1 LNVATTS
8 QRPRYPD
15 DVNSMTDMAL
25 LEFLRR
31 PITVEEYNRMAET
44 GILDP
49 DERIDSVKKLK
60 IYADAGVPE
69 YWIADVRRSALIVHR
84 DPNSGVYDSVQT
96 FRCGSNVSFAAFP
109 DETFS
114 VDELIG

>member
-15 DVNSMTDMAL
+15 DANSMSDMAL

-31 PITVEEYNRMAET
+31 PITVEAYNRMAET
-44 GILDP
+44 G
-49 DERIDSVKKLK
+49 
-60 IYADAGVPE
+60 YADAGVPE

-96 FRCGSNVSFAAFP
+96 FGCGSNVSFAAFP